1 MKRKLIIGTKS
12 QKLALLI
19 LLLTACLVGSVYAAG
34 SLENL
39 DEEAARRNRE
49 EKERLIR
56 EALESGIKYEET
68 PGIEDEEAARRYREE
83 KERLEQEA
91 LENNIRYEETPG
103 AEDEEAARKDREE
116 EERLEQETLN

>member
-49 EKERLIR
+49 EKERL
-56 EALESGIKYEET
+56 
-68 PGIEDEEAARRYREE
+68 
-83 KERLEQEA
+83 EQEA